1 MPRGDGTGPAGQ
13 GPMTGRGAGYCAG
26 YGVPGYMNPG
36 PRGGYGAYGGGFR
49 GGRGRRGGYR
59 NWYRATGMPGWQR
72 AQMGMPAWGSGPG
85 PVPGGAY
92 GPAYGGAPSADQ
104 ELQMLQDQAEQM
116 EQALSDIRE
125 RIQEL
130 KEEVEA
136 E

>member
-1 MPRGDGTGPAGQ
+1 
-13 GPMTGRGAGYCAG
+13 
-26 YGVPGYMNPG
+26 MNPG

-72 AQMGMPAWGSGPG
+72 AQMGMPAWGGPG
-85 PVPGGAY
+85 AAPPGGY
-92 GPAYGGAPSADQ
+92 GAPSADQ

-130 KEEVEA
+130 EQEVE
-136 E
+136 EE